1 MDPEGGLS
9 CRFLLRDLDVAHLGQ
24 RWTGAAPLDHGVDG
38 IRIALEGSLHLSVR
52 RVPDEPSQPER
63 PGPSGGLGPEEDAL
77 DLTGDEEVDP
87 LHREGT
93 EPPVRFAPTAV
104 IAPARSEAMNA
115 AAFPTSSSD
124 VSLFSRVFARIHAT
138 SSSRVMGCPVP

>member
-1 MDPEGGLS
+1 MTNTVPNNLPVQLS
-9 CRFLLRDLDVAHLGQ
+9 SFIGRQGELAEVRRLLASSRLVTL
-24 RWTGAAPLDHGVDG
+24 TGA
-38 IRIALEGSLHLSVR
+38 
-52 RVPDEPSQPER
+52 
-63 PGPSGGLGPEEDAL
+63 GGCGKTRLAIQVATKLCQG